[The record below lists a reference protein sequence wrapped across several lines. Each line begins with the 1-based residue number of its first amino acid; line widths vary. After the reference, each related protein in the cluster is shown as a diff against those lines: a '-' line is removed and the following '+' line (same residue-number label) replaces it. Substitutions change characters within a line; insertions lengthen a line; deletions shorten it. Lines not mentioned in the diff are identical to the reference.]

1 MRFRRPGETAIF
13 RQPKPEQPKM
23 SLELAYA
30 EYGPN
35 TDLPTLFVL
44 HGLYGSGR
52 NWATVA
58 KKLGDDRRVVTV
70 DLRNHGDSPW
80 ADAMDYRSMA
90 EDVGALI
97 ERRGAAPAAVLG
109 HSMGGKTAMML
120 ALTAPDLVERLAVV
134 DIAPAPY
141 DKPGVLV
148 YADML
153 KGLDL
158 SSMSRRGDVE
168 RALTA
173 DVPDPTVR
181 AFLAQNIVTGDDGAL
196 HWRLNLDAIDT
207 GIADLTRL
215 AHAAGR
221 HPIRRPGPAARR
233 RRIGLCAA
241 GKRGG
246 HRRAVPERPAP
257 DHSRRGALGAF
268 RTAESLPGG
277 DQCIPRPA
285 LTPPP
290 TAPSLSG
297 FRSTTPCCSA
307 WSGWCSR
314 SFRSG

>member
-1 MRFRRPGETAIF
+1 
-13 RQPKPEQPKM
+13 M

-207 GIADLTRL
+207 GIADLIDWPTLPAGTRYEGPVLLLDGGASGYVRPENEAVIAALFPNVQRQTIPGAGHWVHFEQPKAFL
-215 AHAAGR
+215 AAISAFLD
-221 HPIRRPGPAARR
+221 RR
-233 RRIGLCAA
+233 
-241 GKRGG
+241 
-246 HRRAVPERPAP
+246 
-257 DHSRRGALGAF
+257 
-268 RTAESLPGG
+268 
-277 DQCIPRPA
+277 
-285 LTPPP
+285 
-290 TAPSLSG
+290 
-297 FRSTTPCCSA
+297 
-307 WSGWCSR
+307 
-314 SFRSG
+314 